1 MMRQGTGNVAVLVT
15 ICLVWLVVSPLA
27 AADEPTRHEPLKIS
41 YTAKAASGGKYS
53 LTFKFD
59 QNPRYTINLK
69 PEPKL
74 DLVRGDNSVLG
85 GAKLVP
91 ANVPRE
97 AGSNYYGKIEPINLV
112 VQKADGLQARFTYFF
127 CSKKDG
133 FCARKVETVDVK
145 LP

>member
-1 MMRQGTGNVAVLVT
+1 MISKTFK
-15 ICLVWLVVSPLA
+15 SLA
-27 AADEPTRHEPLKIS
+27 AFALVCFVCPAVSSIAADDGQTRHEPLKIS
-41 YTAKAASGGKYS
+41 YTAKAVSSGKYTV
-53 LTFKFD
+53 TFKFD

-69 PEPKL
+69 PEPKF
-74 DLVRGDNSVLG
+74 DLVKGENSILS

-91 ANVPRE
+91 GNVPRE

-112 VQKADGLQARFTYFF
+112 VQKIEGLQARFTYFF